1 MGTMASCKVSS
12 MATGQSDGLQTYL
25 DEEPGARPLPDW
37 IWGLSRWGKL
47 VLVRAA
53 LAIAEACVDRWRRGA
68 PWDEGWQRHF
78 ASSTLPEEALRAL
91 RTWLERGA
99 PPGDAGLESCTRALR
114 DLIGNAEF
122 YDDEAATSGSGAE
135 REQAAASGRAILMAL
150 EAALWTVERATEDI
164 PDEAERQAIASSGP
178 APELWESVQAYR
190 HALPDSSAATVR
202 ELIRHALR
210 TR

>member
-1 MGTMASCKVSS
+1 MD
-12 MATGQSDGLQTYL
+12 TGRSDGLQTYL
-25 DEEPGARPLPDW
+25 DEAPGTRPLSDW

-53 LAIAEACVDRWRRGA
+53 LAIAEACVDRWRQGA
-68 PWDEGWQRHF
+68 PRDEGWQRHF
-78 ASSTLPEEALRAL
+78 ASAALPEESLAALRA
-91 RTWLERGA
+91 WLERGA
-99 PPGDAGLESCTRALR
+99 PPGDAGLGSCTTALR

-122 YDDEAATSGSGAE
+122 YDDEAVGGGAE
-135 REQAAASGRAILMAL
+135 REQAVASGRAILMAL
-150 EAALWTVERATEDI
+150 EASQWTAERATEDV

-190 HALPDSSAATVR
+190 HALPDSPEAAVR
-202 ELIRHALR
+202 ELICHALR

>member
-1 MGTMASCKVSS
+1 

-53 LAIAEACVDRWRRGA
+53 LAIAEACVDRWREGA
-68 PWDEGWQRHF
+68 PGDKGWQLHF
-78 ASSTLPEEALRAL
+78 ASSRLPEESLAAL

-99 PPGDAGLESCTRALR
+99 PPGDAGLESCTAALR

-122 YDDEAATSGSGAE
+122 YDDEASGGGAG
-135 REQAAASGRAILMAL
+135 REQAVASGRAILMAL
-150 EAALWTVERATEDI
+150 EASQWTAERATEGI
-164 PDEAERQAIASSGP
+164 PDEAERQEMVSSGP
-178 APELWESVQAYR
+178 APELWEAVQAYR
-190 HALPDSSAATVR
+190 HALPERSAATAR
-202 ELIRHALR
+202 ELIREALR